1 MATKTIKF
9 LQGGGFVE
17 RQTNA
22 DTVEQLRSEF
32 PDDITNSASVAV
44 YGVSVTNSHAI
55 SEGDIV
61 AAVNNNK
68 SGGDQ

>member
-22 DTVEQLRSEF
+22 DTVEQLRGEF
-32 PDDITNSASVAV
+32 PDDILKDIIDIKNRQSVLKIKE
-44 YGVSVTNSHAI
+44 NKLI
-55 SEGDIV
+55 DEL
-61 AAVNNNK
+61 VNTEEEDNGN
-68 SGGDQ
+68 